1 MMVFRIAAFEFRRR
15 LGQMS
20 TYVYAAM
27 FFTLAFLVVLA
38 AGGAFKQSNVIIGG
52 SGGKLMVNS
61 PFVLFVLTSVI
72 HHFGIIVTAAVMGQA
87 VYQDFLHRTYPLF
100 FSVPVS
106 KVEYL
111 LGRFLG
117 NMATLVLIFSSI
129 GMGCWM
135 ASMMPF
141 VDAKYFGENHL
152 INYVYPYLVSV
163 IPNLLI
169 TGALFFSLAALT
181 RKIIP
186 VYVASVVMLIG
197 YLIASSVTDKLEWKQ
212 AAAILDPFGT
222 NAIDFVTKY
231 WTVADRNTKL
241 IPFAQEMLWNRVVWL
256 AIAGVVFAICCWRF
270 RMSHGTERRS
280 VRDETAGKDELVSA
294 IVPVTRV
301 RDFRMLRLLPGLTW
315 LNFKETVKNIYFVV
329 ITLAGVLFVILAA
342 QSMNAI
348 FGTETYP
355 VTALVAELTQGSFG
369 LFMLIIITFYA
380 GELVW
385 RERDANMHQLMD
397 VLPTPDWL
405 PLVAKILALILV
417 QALLLGVV
425 LLCGITIQVVQGY
438 FHFELGVY
446 FKHLGLGLI
455 EYSLLSVLAIAVQ
468 TLVAHKYLGH
478 FVMVLYY
485 LMVTFMG
492 QFGYEHNLL
501 QYGLGPGFTY
511 SDMNRFGHFLLGVHW
526 FNAYWAMW
534 AVLLTFLATLF
545 WVRGTDTAW
554 SARWRQAGQRWSRS
568 LGWSLGVVLCAIGL
582 SGGWIYYNTTKLNT
596 FRTAY
601 QSQKLS
607 AEFERK
613 YKPLGEERQPRITN
627 IDVKLDIFP
636 EKRALEVVGT
646 STLKNKTDEPISKVY
661 VLCDPDSEF
670 VLLQLG
676 GHSATSIDPDYGL
689 HTFELMAPLAPQA
702 SLPLTYEFRY
712 AGRGFTNTAE
722 TESPVMFNGT
732 FFNSSILPSIGYD
745 ENRELVSDR
754 TRRKFGLKEKERM
767 ANVDDVRARGNTYI
781 SSDADWVSLNAVV
794 STSPDQIAIVPGY
807 LQKEWTAE
815 GRRHFHY
822 RTDGRIL
829 NFFSVI
835 SAGYKVVR
843 DQWRG
848 KVAFGKSVADED
860 DNAAN
865 EKEFEGSEQDVSIEI
880 YHHPDHAYNVPSMI
894 DSIKKSLDYYTENFS
909 PYQHRQVRILEFP
922 RYASF
927 AQSFPNTIPY
937 SEGVGFVARVNPSDP
952 SDVNYPYYVTAHE
965 IAHQWWAHQVIG
977 GNVQG
982 ATVMSET
989 LSQYSALMVMKK
1001 EFGADKMKRFLRYEL
1016 EQYLMGR
1023 ATERKK
1029 ELPLMLVENQ
1039 GYVHY
1044 NKGSLVM
1051 YALQDYIGEDRVNRA
1066 LAKYIRSV
1074 GYQEPPYT
1082 NSKEFLSFIRAETPE
1097 EYQYLIE
1104 DLFETITL
1112 FDNHATVAAAT
1123 QRADGQWDVKVR
1135 VISKKFRA
1143 DEEGVDQEIPLND
1156 WIDIGVLDANG
1167 APLVMERKKLDATE
1181 SEFLFVVAKKPSR
1194 AGIDPLNKLI
1204 DRRPDDN
1211 VLPIEL
1217 N

>member
-1 MMVFRIAAFEFRRR
+1 MRALRIAVFEVRRR
-15 LGQMS
+15 FGQMS

-27 FFTLAFLVVLA
+27 FFTIALMVVLA
-38 AGGAFKQSNVIIGG
+38 AGGAFKQANVIVGG

-61 PFVLFVLTSVI
+61 PFVLFILISII
-72 HHFGIIVTAAVMGQA
+72 HHFGIIVTAAMMGQA
-87 VYQDFLHRTYPLF
+87 VYQDFLYRTHPLF
-100 FSVPVS
+100 FSSPVH
-106 KVEYL
+106 KIEYL

-117 NMATLVLIFSSI
+117 NFFVLLFVFSSI
-129 GMGCWM
+129 GFGCWV
-135 ASMMPF
+135 ASLLPF
-141 VDAKYFGENHL
+141 VDAKYFFENKL

-163 IPNLLI
+163 IPNLFV

-181 RKIIP
+181 RKITP

-197 YLIASSVTDKLEWKQ
+197 YLIASSLTDKLEWKQ

-241 IPFAQEMLWNRVVWL
+241 IPLAGELLWNRVVWL
-256 AIAGVVFAICCWRF
+256 AVAGIVFAVCCWQF
-270 RMSHGTERRS
+270 RMAHGNERRS
-280 VRDETAGKDELVSA
+280 LRDDASGLDDIALST
-294 IVPVTRV
+294 VPATPV
-301 RDFRMLRLLPGLTW
+301 RDFRSLRLLPGLTF
-315 LNFKETVKNIYFVV
+315 LNFRETVKNVYFVV

-342 QSMNAI
+342 QSMEAI

-385 RERDANMHQLMD
+385 RERDANVHQLMD

-425 LLCGITIQVVQGY
+425 LLCGITIQAVNGY
-438 FHFELGVY
+438 FRFELDVY
-446 FKHLGLGLI
+446 LKHLGLGLI
-455 EYSLLSVLAIAVQ
+455 EYSLLSVLAITVQ

-501 QYGLGPGFTY
+501 QYGRGPGFTY

-526 FNAYWAMW
+526 FNAYWALW
-534 AVLLTFLATLF
+534 AIGMALIATLF
-545 WVRGTDTAW
+545 WVRGTDTTW
-554 SARWRQAGQRWSRS
+554 NSRWRQARQRWSLS
-568 LGWSLGVVLCAIGL
+568 LGWSFALTLIAIGL
-582 SGGWIYYNTTKLNT
+582 TGGWIFYNTTKLNP
-596 FRTAY
+596 FRTRY
-601 QSQKLS
+601 VSQSLS
-607 AEFERK
+607 ADYERN
-613 YKPLGEERQPRITN
+613 YKSLSELPQPRITN

-636 EKRALEVVGT
+636 EQRTLNVVGT
-646 STLKNKTDEPISKVY
+646 STLTNKTQTPISKVY
-661 VLCDPDSEF
+661 VLCDPDTEF
-670 VLLQLG
+670 TLLQLNG
-676 GHSATSIDPDYGL
+676 ASASTIDKDYGL
-689 HTFELMAPLAPQA
+689 HTFELAEPLLPQATAPLA
-702 SLPLTYEFRY
+702 YEFSSSS
-712 AGRGFTNTAE
+712 RGFTNSADTS
-722 TESPVMFNGT
+722 SPVMFNGT

-745 ENRELVSDR
+745 ANRELSADGV
-754 TRRKFGLKEKERM
+754 RRKFGLKEKERM
-767 ANVDDVRARGNTYI
+767 ASVDDLRARSNNYI
-781 SSDADWVSLNAVV
+781 SNDADWVTLNAIV
-794 STSPDQIAIVPGY
+794 STTPDQTAIVPGY
-807 LQKEWTAE
+807 LQREWTE
-815 GRRHFHY
+815 DGRRYFHY

-835 SAGYKVVR
+835 SARYNVVR
-843 DQWRG
+843 DKWHG
-848 KVAFGKSVADED
+848 KVSFGKGSGEGDSAAEADQ
-860 DNAAN
+860 A
-865 EKEFEGSEQDVSIEI
+865 FEGTNQDVSIEI
-880 YHHPDHAYNVPSMI
+880 YHHPAHAYNVPSMV
-894 DSIKKSLDYYTENFS
+894 DAIKKALDYYTVNFS

-922 RYASF
+922 RYAGF

-937 SEGVGFVARVNPSDP
+937 SESVGFVARVNPSDP
-952 SDVNYPYYVTAHE
+952 SDVNYPFYVTAHE

-1001 EFGADKMKRFLRYEL
+1001 EFGTDKMKRFLRYEL

-1029 ELPLMLVENQ
+1029 ELPLILVENQ

-1082 NSKEFLSFIRAETPE
+1082 NSKEFLAFIREETPA

-1112 FDNHATVAAAT
+1112 FDNRAVSADATA
-1123 QRADGQWDVKVR
+1123 RDDGQWDVKIKVN
-1135 VISKKFRA
+1135 SKKFRA
-1143 DEEGVDQEIPLND
+1143 DELGEDKEIQLRD
-1156 WIDIGVLDANG
+1156 WIDIGVLDANDL
-1167 APLVMERKKLDATE
+1167 PLVLERKEITQTD
-1181 SEFLFVVAKKPSR
+1181 SEFSFVVAKQPAK

-1204 DRRPDDN
+1204 DRRPEDN
-1211 VLPIEL
+1211 VLPVEL
-1217 N
+1217 K